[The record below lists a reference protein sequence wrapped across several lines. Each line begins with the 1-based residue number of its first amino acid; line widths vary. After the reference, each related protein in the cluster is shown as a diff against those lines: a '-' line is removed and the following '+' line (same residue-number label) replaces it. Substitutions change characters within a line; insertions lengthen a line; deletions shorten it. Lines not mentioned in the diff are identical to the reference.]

1 MKREKVNGSVP
12 VPVIDFKKKSP
23 PSRRLLGPKSLNPII
38 NSLESEVA
46 QEIVNRKSNITKE
59 LIQLPNLKFM
69 NIKQDDDFNDR
80 TDRVGRSSERQL
92 LPIASDDKLNPVN
105 LASS

>member
-23 PSRRLLGPKSLNPII
+23 PSRRILGPKSLNPII
-38 NSLESEVA
+38 NSLESEAA

-59 LIQLPNLKFM
+59 PIQLPNLKFKT
-69 NIKQDDDFNDR
+69 IDHDDDFNDR
-80 TDRVGRSSERQL
+80 TDRLGRASERQL
-92 LPIASDDKLNPVN
+92 VPISSDDKLNPVN